1 MLTLYISL
9 VKIVLH
15 APVHDQLGGTW
26 GSRQRFWPPSSGRH
40 GRCLVVS
47 QSLKT
52 IDLGIN
58 VHLGTLMRSCRHFC
72 MDSSRS
78 FSKTMT
84 DVQSQGRWNSLAAS
98 GGGASA
104 NSLEVHPPLKQL
116 LIVEDM
122 DCGC

>member
-1 MLTLYISL
+1 MISWVGLGVNDRDFGLL
-9 VKIVLH
+9 VQV
-15 APVHDQLGGTW
+15 AM
-26 GSRQRFWPPSSGRH
+26 H

-58 VHLGTLMRSCRHFC
+58 VHLGALMRSCRHFC